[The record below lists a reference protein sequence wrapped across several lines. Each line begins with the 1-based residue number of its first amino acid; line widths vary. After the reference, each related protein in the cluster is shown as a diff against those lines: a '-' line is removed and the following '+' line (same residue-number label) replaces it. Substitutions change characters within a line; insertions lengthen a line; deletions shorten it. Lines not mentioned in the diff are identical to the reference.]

1 MAKKPE
7 YEDLISWFE
16 REFSDYEEIKNEGD
30 IASVFDFARKKA
42 LTPKQADLFDK
53 ARENKLQREVTR
65 LIEPVVKER
74 NEEYKIE
81 KGKEISQTRTVQ
93 EIEKIGRELDA
104 KFEEKTLTFIR
115 NSISS
120 RKGSLARKESGREA
134 FEKIDAETI
143 RIGQAST
150 IKTLAEGEG
159 FDRTDEE
166 DLDIVRRKVE
176 SLGFE
181 IRNGTIIKFP
191 R

>member
-16 REFSDYEEIKNEGD
+16 REFSDYEEIKNEDD
-30 IASVFDFARKKA
+30 IASVFDFARKKSR
-42 LTPKQADLFDK
+42 TPKQANLFDTK
-53 ARENKLQREVTR
+53 RESKLQREVTR

-120 RKGSLARKESGREA
+120 RKGSLARKE
-134 FEKIDAETI
+134 
-143 RIGQAST
+143 
-150 IKTLAEGEG
+150 
-159 FDRTDEE
+159 
-166 DLDIVRRKVE
+166 
-176 SLGFE
+176 
-181 IRNGTIIKFP
+181 
-191 R
+191 